1 MNRNRRQTKDDKI
14 TFRIQENYMEELRNR
29 AKENGVTPH
38 IFSRMLVQEALKRE
52 RENEILER
60 LNLIEDRFDEIR
72 SDMMQFIKEIFIGLG
87 HVDEEDFQSNI
98 SGKS

>member
-14 TFRIQENYMEELRNR
+14 TFRIQENYMKELRNR
-29 AKENGVTPH
+29 AEENGVTPH

-60 LNLIEDRFDEIR
+60 LDLIEDRFDEIR